1 MLLYLLFC
9 ASSCLYAQSIT
20 ICFVFTEGNSDQ
32 PAQLASFA
40 LEHQATGER
49 HVFQTKENGEVIVQD
64 LKPGQYTIQLPVNQH
79 FSVLNL
85 PADGPQSYRINMPY
99 YGVRWEAQDQR
110 SFPVHLH
117 LVDDKGEPLMGKER
131 LVLRNNCGDQM
142 HTILTNADGWTV
154 LPLVVN
160 CTYVLSLD
168 GAPNYY
174 KFQVPPQPYAYW
186 EERIFFERHPSKP
199 LHPSMQEAL
208 FNCVFED
215 LDGEKVE
222 GERFWLENTTT
233 HQRYQ
238 GTTNQYG
245 MAQILVP
252 LGGKYTISTP
262 HNPHFATHEAVL
274 QPDQD
279 LLIQTIIYQ
288 DLTEAQWRARRSEQ
302 LEQAAR
308 RDSITQAEQKQALAA
323 LQKIRDAQAEKRWVQ
338 EVVRDHQPLPI
349 KRTLR
354 IRKAVHAKVSDYQ
367 TQVSQRPKYAEEM
380 RHPILAVFE
389 RNKQWKGKVVVTDV
403 TQSMEPYLDEVLMWH
418 LLSAQR
424 GESVRYLFFN
434 DGDQL
439 PEGDKRIGETKG
451 VYTCQGTSQNLDTV
465 LANMAMAVA
474 AGDGG
479 RPPENDLEALL
490 NGSRY
495 HAPGKELI
503 LIADSHSPI
512 RDIELLEHLQVPV
525 RIILCGAEARN
536 RRYRYLK
543 PDINEQYLDLARRT
557 GGSIHTLSQDL
568 LHLGQLPEGER
579 VQVGRFWYLLRH
591 GHFIKLR

>member
-1 MLLYLLFC
+1 MLLCLLFGV
-9 ASSCLYAQSIT
+9 SLHLYAQSIT
-20 ICFVFTEGNSDQ
+20 ICFVFTQGDSNQ
-32 PAQLASFA
+32 PAPLVSFA

-64 LKPGQYTIQLPVNQH
+64 FKPGQYTIQLPLNQH
-79 FSVLNL
+79 FSALNL
-85 PADGPQSYRINMPY
+85 PADGPKRYRITMPY
-99 YGVRWEAQDQR
+99 YGAAWEAQDQR

-117 LVDDKGEPLMGKER
+117 LVDDKGEPLKGKET
-131 LVLRNNCGDQM
+131 LVLRNNCGDQT
-142 HTILTNADGWTV
+142 HTVSTNAEGWAV

-168 GAPNYY
+168 DAPNYY

-199 LHPSMQEAL
+199 LHPSMQKAL

-215 LDGEKVE
+215 LDGEKVA

-233 HQRYQ
+233 HQRYR

-245 MAQILVP
+245 IAQILVP
-252 LGGKYTISTP
+252 LGEKYTISTP
-262 HNPHFATHEAVL
+262 HNPHFAVREAVL

-279 LLIQTIIYQ
+279 LLIQTIVYQ
-288 DLTEAQWRARRSEQ
+288 DLTEAQWHARKSEQ
-302 LEQAAR
+302 AAQAAR
-308 RDSITQAEQKQALAA
+308 RDSITQAEQKQALAKF
-323 LQKIRDAQAEKRWVQ
+323 QKIRDAQDEKRWIQ

-354 IRKAVHAKVSDYQ
+354 IRKAVRAKVSDYQ
-367 TQVSQRPKYAEEM
+367 AQVAQHPQYAEEM

-389 RNKQWKGKVVVTDV
+389 RNNQWKGKVVVTDV

-418 LLSAQR
+418 LLSAQQ
-424 GESVRYLFFN
+424 GESVQYLFFN

-439 PEGDKRIGETKG
+439 PEGDKMIGETKG
-451 VYTCQGTSQNLDTV
+451 VYTCKGTQQGLDTV
-465 LANMAMAVA
+465 LASMAAAVA

-479 RPPENDLEALL
+479 APPENDIEALL
-490 NGSRY
+490 DGVRY
-495 HAPGKELI
+495 HAPDKELI

-512 RDIELLEHLQVPV
+512 RDMELLEHLQVPI

-543 PDINEQYLDLARRT
+543 PDVNEQYLDLARRT
-557 GGSIHTLSQDL
+557 GGSIHTLHQDL
-568 LHLGQLPEGER
+568 LHLGQLSEGER
-579 VQVGRFWYLLRH
+579 VQIGRFWYLLRH
-591 GHFIKLR
+591 GHFIKLQ